1 MADAGWV
8 ATSLVTLGPTMP
20 AADDSCCGGLI
31 NMQRSRVPESE
42 LRASQPNRSATEFA
56 GRSKPGSDRSARSSP
71 LATRRIEG

>member
-42 LRASQPNRSATEFA
+42 LERGEQANQI
-56 GRSKPGSDRSARSSP
+56 GRQQSL
-71 LATRRIEG
+71 LAEANQALTDLHAHLR